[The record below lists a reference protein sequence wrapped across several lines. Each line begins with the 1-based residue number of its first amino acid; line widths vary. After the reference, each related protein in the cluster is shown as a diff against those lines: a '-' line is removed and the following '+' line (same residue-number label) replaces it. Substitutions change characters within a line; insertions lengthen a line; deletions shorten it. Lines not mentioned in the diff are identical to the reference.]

1 MARVVATRLR
11 QAEPE
16 VYYDARDLPVQRN
29 DYLVVQAE
37 GGQELAR
44 ATQSPQPLVS
54 VQLDR
59 PLPPVIRKATVA
71 DLQHREELR
80 EWEDRVLRLA
90 RTTAAQLDLK
100 MKMVEAHYAFD
111 ATKVTVTYSA
121 DGRVDFRPLLQ
132 HLGTALRCRIHLRQ
146 VGDREAAKVAGGI
159 GRCGRVQCCASWM
172 TKFDAVGI
180 RMAKEQE
187 LPISAEGLA
196 GACGRLRCCLRF
208 EYEQYRDFNRALPRI
223 GEDVDTPRGRA
234 RLIVGH
240 PMRESVS
247 VQYPNDAVM
256 EWPLAQVQRL
266 QRQEDA
272 GG

>member
-1 MARVVATRLR
+1 MARVVATRLK
-11 QAEPE
+11 QAEPA
-16 VYYDARDLPVQRN
+16 VYYDAGDLQVRRN

-37 GGQELAR
+37 GGQEMAR
-44 ATQSPQPLVS
+44 ATQAPQPLVS
-54 VQLDR
+54 AQPDR
-59 PLPPVIRKATVA
+59 ALPPVIRKATVA
-71 DLQHREELR
+71 DLQHREELL
-80 EWEDRVLRLA
+80 EWEERVLRLA
-90 RTTAAQLDLK
+90 RATAAHLDLK

-111 ATKVTVTYSA
+111 ATKVTVTFSA

-132 HLGTALRCRIHLRQ
+132 HLGTSLRCRIHLHQ

-159 GRCGRVQCCASWM
+159 GRCGRVQCCTSWM
-172 TKFDAVGI
+172 TKFDAVGV
-180 RMAKEQE
+180 RMAKEQA

-208 EYEQYRDFNRALPRI
+208 EYEQYRDFNQALPRI

-240 PMRESVS
+240 RMRESVS
-247 VQYPNDAVM
+247 VQYPNDGVG
-256 EWPLAQVQRL
+256 EWPLDQIQRL
-266 QRQEDA
+266 PRHGDA